1 VLVLLETV
9 VMLSDIEL
17 IKQFLLVETP
27 VEWLLYAAKNV
38 DLLLIDHAH
47 CERKAAATALNF
59 MSKYPEKEQLLTLM
73 SPLAREELLHF
84 EKVLQL
90 LKKRNITFGALKPSR
105 YAQALHQ
112 KIARTDYLLHLTHEL
127 IVGAIIEAR
136 SCERFHALEPY
147 IEDTELRRFY
157 SSLFKAE
164 ARHFENY
171 LMLAQNYCPT
181 DFQPQLQKFLEL
193 EKDLIVSQDT
203 VFRFHGG
210 LPPSPNDN
218 RG

>member
-1 VLVLLETV
+1 
-9 VMLSDIEL
+9 MQSDIQR
-17 IKQFLLVETP
+17 IKQFLLAETP
-27 VEWLLYAAKNV
+27 VEWLSFAAQNI
-38 DLLLIDHAH
+38 DILLIDHAH

-59 MSKYPEKEQLLTLM
+59 MSKYSEKEALLELM

-90 LKKRNITFGALKPSR
+90 IKKRNIVFGPLKPAQ
-105 YAQALHQ
+105 YAQQLHQ
-112 KIARTDYLLHLTHEL
+112 KVARNDYLLHLTHEL

-136 SCERFHALEPY
+136 SCERFHALLPY
-147 IEDTELRRFY
+147 LEDTELKRFY
-157 SSLFKAE
+157 ASLFKAE

-171 LMLAQNYCPT
+171 LMLAKDYCPV
-181 DFQPQLQKFLEL
+181 DFDTQLQKFLVLEREL
-193 EKDLIVSQDT
+193 ILSQDT

-210 LPPSPNDN
+210 LPPSSVH